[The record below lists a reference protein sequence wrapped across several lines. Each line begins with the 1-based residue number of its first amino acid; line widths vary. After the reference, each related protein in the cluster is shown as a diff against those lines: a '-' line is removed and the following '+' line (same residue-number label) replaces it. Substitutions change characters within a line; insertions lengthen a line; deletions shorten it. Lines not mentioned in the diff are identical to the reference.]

1 MTDFELKET
10 YKNKWIK
17 TEWRLPD
24 NTLMETIYFYVL
36 DVKEFEEFGNYY
48 VLHGHKYLTPER
60 DNKFCPIYTK
70 YVNIAVTIDRVKIV
84 DESEVIQRLSD
95 DKAKINTYM
104 EKITDD
110 ILFVDDESNMKRL
123 SELAKYDVSKYG
135 ETLAPP
141 GYVYSSDEVEELVSE
156 LDDAFE
162 YCKME
167 LESTK
172 ATIESLEKELE
183 KYKNMPSQEAYDLF
197 IDKWC
202 KELKND

>member
-1 MTDFELKET
+1 MTKEEIKKT

-17 TEWRLPD
+17 TEWCLLD

-36 DVKEFEEFGNYY
+36 DVIEYEEFGNYY
-48 VLHGHKYLTPER
+48 VFNGHKYLTPER
-60 DNKFCPIYTK
+60 DNQFCPIFTK
-70 YVNIAVTIDRVKIV
+70 YDNIAVTIDRIKIV
-84 DESEVIQRLSD
+84 DETEVIQRLSD

-104 EKITDD
+104 EKITDG

-162 YCKME
+162 NCKME
-167 LESTK
+167 LESAK
-172 ATIESLEKELE
+172 ATIEELQEKLNRM
-183 KYKNMPSQEAYDLF
+183 KHDVTVVDYD
-197 IDKWC
+197 
-202 KELKND
+202 

>member
-1 MTDFELKET
+1 MTDEELKET

-17 TEWRLPD
+17 TEWRLLD
-24 NTLMETIYFYVL
+24 DTLMETIYFYVL
-36 DVKEFEEFGNYY
+36 DVNKYEEPGDYY
-48 VLHGHKYLTPER
+48 VFNGHKYLTPER

-70 YVNIAVTIDRVKIV
+70 YVNISVTIDSIKIV

-95 DKAKINTYM
+95 DNAKINTYM

-162 YCKME
+162 NCKME
-167 LESTK
+167 LESAK
-172 ATIESLEKELE
+172 ATIEELQEKLNRM
-183 KYKNMPSQEAYDLF
+183 KHDVTVVDYD
-197 IDKWC
+197 
-202 KELKND
+202 